1 MNIHTVLGR
10 VFDTQKVLERLS
22 IITVAGK
29 ALCYVVPAHLPNM
42 CPTGCT

>member
-22 IITVAGK
+22 ITVVGK